1 MRLRTLLRF
10 ARELRGKKP
19 VNIDKIQSMG
29 LLAVKLGQ
37 ICALRPDLLE
47 PERCIQLQELYSRA
61 PTIPEESFDKLLA
74 KYTDE
79 NFRGNFNH
87 IDSKPFAAASIGQIH
102 RAELNDG
109 TNVVIKIIKGDF
121 KKSFEKDVR
130 RMKRWMKMGLF
141 FNPKLKKVGN
151 PIGLLNHI
159 EDYTLREL
167 NLLNEISGKER
178 LEKLAEKYSDKFP
191 MPNLRFPKIWKEL
204 SSENVLV
211 MEEIKVPTLES
222 HLNSGTME
230 WDDLLQLFRIHGA
243 YMFGMGVFH
252 GDLHPGN
259 AMMSEDKEFIFI
271 DTGAICEAPEHVR
284 KALFGF
290 FYFLAKGELQNAFDA
305 MLTMAEVA
313 PSGKTLQTY
322 YDSMFELY
330 DGFVGTSVSEVSLT
344 QQMMK
349 TVKAAVLAGCSFGD
363 EAFPI
368 IRSLMYMDGM
378 VLKGHPEVDLI
389 SSMGPYLDEF
399 ATLIDTSTLL
409 ERVPKTNWKTMEKNL
424 PLITKTTA

>member
-1 MRLRTLLRF
+1 
-10 ARELRGKKP
+10 
-19 VNIDKIQSMG
+19 
-29 LLAVKLGQ
+29 
-37 ICALRPDLLE
+37 
-47 PERCIQLQELYSRA
+47 
-61 PTIPEESFDKLLA
+61 
-74 KYTDE
+74 
-79 NFRGNFNH
+79 
-87 IDSKPFAAASIGQIH
+87 
-102 RAELNDG
+102 
-109 TNVVIKIIKGDF
+109 
-121 KKSFEKDVR
+121 
-130 RMKRWMKMGLF
+130 MKRWMKMGLF

-167 NLLNEISGKER
+167 NLLNEITGKER
-178 LEKLAEKYSDKFP
+178 LENLAEKYSDKFP

-211 MEEIKVPTLES
+211 MEEIKEPTLES

-284 KALFGF
+284 NALFGF

-409 ERVPKTNWKTMEKNL
+409 ERGPKPDWKTLEKNL

>member
-1 MRLRTLLRF
+1 MRLTTLLRF
-10 ARELRGKKP
+10 AKELRGKKP
-19 VNIDKIQSMG
+19 VDIDKIQSMG

-61 PTIPEESFDKLLA
+61 PTIPEENFEKLLS

-79 NFRGNFNH
+79 GFSDNFNF
-87 IDSKPFAAASIGQIH
+87 IDPKPFAAASIGQIH
-102 RAELNDG
+102 RAELKDG
-109 TNVVIKIIKGDF
+109 TKVVIKIIKGDF
-121 KKSFEKDVR
+121 KKTFEKDVK
-130 RMKRWMKMGLF
+130 RMKRWMRMGLF

-167 NLLNEISGKER
+167 NLLNEITGKER
-178 LEKLAEKYSDKFP
+178 LEKLAAEYSGKFP
-191 MPNLRFPKIWKEL
+191 MPKLRFPKIWKEL
-204 SSENVLV
+204 SNENLLV
-211 MEEIKVPTLES
+211 MEEIIHPTLES
-222 HLNSGTME
+222 HLNSKTME

-259 AMMSEDKEFIFI
+259 AMMTNEKDFIFI

-290 FYFLAKGELQNAFDA
+290 FDFLAKGELKNAFDA
-305 MLTMAEVA
+305 MLTMAAVA
-313 PSGKTLQTY
+313 PTGKTLQTY

-378 VLKGHPEVDLI
+378 VLKGHPHVDLI

-409 ERVPKTNWKTMEKNL
+409 VNTQQSGWKTVDKNR
-424 PLITKTTA
+424 PLISKTTA

>member
-1 MRLRTLLRF
+1 MRLSTLVRF
-10 ARELRGKKP
+10 AKELRGKKP
-19 VNIDKIQSMG
+19 VDIDKIQSMG

-37 ICALRPDLLE
+37 IAALRPDLLE

-61 PTIPEESFDKLLA
+61 PTIPEENFDKLLN
-74 KYTDE
+74 KYTDSTFLE
-79 NFRGNFNH
+79 NFRH

-102 RAELNDG
+102 KAVLKDG
-109 TNVVIKIIKGDF
+109 TNVVVKIIKGDF
-121 KKSFEKDVR
+121 KKSFEKDVK

-141 FNPKLKKVGN
+141 FNPRLKKVGN

-167 NLLNEISGKER
+167 NLLNEITGKER
-178 LEKLAEKYSDKFP
+178 LERLAAEYQDKFP
-191 MPNLRFPKIWKEL
+191 MPNLKFPKIWKEL
-204 SSENVLV
+204 SNENVLV
-211 MEEIKVPTLES
+211 MEEIKEPTLES

-230 WDDLLQLFRIHGA
+230 WNDLLQLFRIHGA
-243 YMFGMGVFH
+243 FMFGMGVFH

-259 AMMSEDKEFIFI
+259 AMMSQNKDFIFI

-290 FYFLAKGELQNAFDA
+290 FYFLAKGELKNAFDA
-305 MLTMAEVA
+305 MLTMADVA

-378 VLKGHPEVDLI
+378 VLKGHPDVDLI

-409 ERVPKTNWKTMEKNL
+409 ERAPITNWKRMGKNRS
-424 PLITKTTA
+424 LISKNTA

>member
-1 MRLRTLLRF
+1 MRLTTLLRF
-10 ARELRGKKP
+10 AKELRGKKP
-19 VNIDKIQSMG
+19 VDIDKIQSMG

-61 PTIPEESFDKLLA
+61 PTIPEENFEKLLS

-79 NFRGNFNH
+79 DFSDNFNF

-102 RAELNDG
+102 RAELKDG
-109 TNVVIKIIKGDF
+109 TKVVIKIIKGDF
-121 KKSFEKDVR
+121 KKTFEKDVK
-130 RMKRWMKMGLF
+130 RMKRWMRMGLF

-167 NLLNEISGKER
+167 NLLNEITGKER
-178 LEKLAEKYSDKFP
+178 LEKLAAEYSEKFP
-191 MPNLRFPKIWKEL
+191 MPKLQFPKIWKEL
-204 SSENVLV
+204 SNENLLV
-211 MEEIKVPTLES
+211 MEEVKHPTLES
-222 HLNSGTME
+222 HLNSKTME

-259 AMMSEDKEFIFI
+259 AMMTDDKDFIFI

-290 FYFLAKGELQNAFDA
+290 FYFLAKGELKKAFDA
-305 MLTMAEVA
+305 MLTMAAVA
-313 PSGKTLQTY
+313 PTGKTLQTY

-378 VLKGHPEVDLI
+378 VLKGHPHVDLI

-409 ERVPKTNWKTMEKNL
+409 VNTQQSGWKNVD
-424 PLITKTTA
+424 